1 MADETLI
8 RINDLAY
15 NYAPGAPALD
25 GFSFSVKRG
34 ERVGL
39 VGRNG
44 AGKSTLFLCM
54 AGILEGFS
62 GKIEIKGLSASNPK
76 DLKEIR
82 RALGIVFQSA
92 DDQLFNPTVLDDVA
106 FGPRNLGVDRAEA
119 IERSRS
125 ALECVGVT
133 EDLFD
138 RPPQRLSGGQKRRA
152 ALAGIMVMDPDIL
165 LLDEPCSDLDPA
177 GRRSL
182 LDLLAN
188 ISCTQIVASHDL
200 EMIRELAD
208 RVIVLDSGKVVGQGP
223 TDEILA
229 DETLMKAH
237 GLEVPYS
244 LTCCH
249 EHPSNVAI
257 RKGLRHTH

>member
-1 MADETLI
+1 MSDETLI
-8 RINDLAY
+8 EITDLTY
-15 NYAPGAPALD
+15 GYGPNGLALD
-25 GFSFSVKRG
+25 GLALSVKRG

-54 AGILEGFS
+54 AGILDGFGGTINIEGMS
-62 GKIEIKGLSASNPK
+62 PANPK
-76 DLKEIR
+76 DIREIR
-82 RALGIVFQSA
+82 RRLGIVFQSA

-106 FGPRNLGVDRAEA
+106 FGPRNLGSSREEAMKRA
-119 IERSRS
+119 RSV
-125 ALECVGVT
+125 LECVGLS
-133 EDLFD
+133 EDLLD
-138 RPPQRLSGGQKRRA
+138 RPPTRLSGGQKRRA
-152 ALAGIMVMDPDIL
+152 ALAGIMVMDPDIF

-182 LDLLAN
+182 LDLLAS
-188 ISCTQIVASHDL
+188 IPCTQIVASHDL
-200 EMIRELAD
+200 EMVREIAD
-208 RVIVLDSGKVVGQGP
+208 RVVVLDAGRVVGEGP
-223 TDEILA
+223 TDDILG
-229 DETLMKAH
+229 DRDLMKSH

-249 EHPSNVAI
+249 DHPSNVAI